1 MTEVLISH
9 SDDDFG
15 NQERRKRA
23 RYVSQEF
30 QEQCQVQQE
39 QQAVQMLARMK
50 KRKQLEDI
58 VEESRAVNESEI
70 MENINVE
77 LVRLKRRKRLQGVAT
92 GSASNIAAAA
102 TSVTCSSSD
111 QQSNDSAK
119 ASYDEE
125 TVRSMIGVALE
136 TQKEKLLQ
144 LFIDEHLNSLAELE
158 QQRNELIAT
167 MQRLPS
173 DAHPTYIS

>member
-1 MTEVLISH
+1 
-9 SDDDFG
+9 
-15 NQERRKRA
+15 
-23 RYVSQEF
+23 
-30 QEQCQVQQE
+30 
-39 QQAVQMLARMK
+39 MLARMK

-92 GSASNIAAAA
+92 GSASNIAAVA
-102 TSVTCSSSD
+102 T
-111 QQSNDSAK
+111 SNDSAK

-136 TQKEKLLQ
+136 TQKEKLMQ

-158 QQRNELIAT
+158 QQRNELIASL
-167 MQRLPS
+167 QRLPS